1 MNQQAAYQ
9 LRNITFTFCRADGTN
24 SPFTKDI
31 IGDDE
36 MVEWATQQYA
46 EVNECGVIA
55 EFNGKQI
62 AIAGNVQQ

>member
-1 MNQQAAYQ
+1 MNQ
-9 LRNITFTFCRADGTN
+9 LRNIKFTFHRADGT
-24 SPFTKDI
+24 STPLMKEI